1 MRTLLAC
8 GGGFLLGVL
17 WVDLMFDVLA
27 LGEPSAT
34 ALQSIANHYA
44 RVAGSA
50 WPMGHF
56 VLAVMLGTLALAV
69 DWLARDRSAR
79 RTSTVALALLFSPV
93 ALGLFRV
100 ADHAR
105 RLGAQVDSTAVQWAL
120 ARSICLDHAACFAL
134 VAGFVAMVVLAERAE
149 EAALRQPDWR
159 GGAAGRAIDRG
170 RGDRSPGFG
179 RGATRAPL

>member
-1 MRTLLAC
+1 MAQNARRSAPPSHS

-93 ALGLFRV
+93 ALGLFR
-100 ADHAR
+100 
-105 RLGAQVDSTAVQWAL
+105 
-120 ARSICLDHAACFAL
+120 
-134 VAGFVAMVVLAERAE
+134 
-149 EAALRQPDWR
+149 
-159 GGAAGRAIDRG
+159 
-170 RGDRSPGFG
+170 GDRSPGFG